1 MQPLLL
7 YIEVN
12 LLCALILLLI
22 AIKTVKGNEARD
34 TQTWF
39 VGVLCAGIAA
49 FSLDIVWTFVMTDS
63 LDVGFFGS
71 YLINA
76 SYYFLATVASYC
88 WFVYSERVQRS
99 RFARTRRGLLI
110 SAIPLMISF
119 ALIVSSAATGWVLS
133 IDETGAY
140 ERGDWYYVQFAIV
153 YGYGAVTAVH
163 AVFNAFK
170 KENFALRSQYLTLT
184 YFAIFPLLFISLQA
198 ALPGVPLTCV
208 GMTFSLLWVYLNMQ
222 EQNISLDPLT
232 QLNNRTHL
240 AKYVAQKMRHR
251 DAERTLCL
259 FIIDVDC
266 FKQINDTFGHVEG
279 DRALQRVADA
289 MRRLSAKEPA
299 FLSRYGGDEFI
310 IVKDAP
316 GTCDAVAASALLNAE
331 LGQLNEEAQA
341 PYEMRVSVGGARYES
356 GIRTLQDFIRA
367 ADRELYEAKAKRSQ
381 EGRTR

>member
-12 LLCALILLLI
+12 LLCVLILLLI

-34 TQTWF
+34 TQAWF
-39 VGVLCAGIAA
+39 VAVLCAGVVV
-49 FSLDIVWTFVMTDS
+49 FSLDIAWAFVLADA
-63 LDVGFFGS
+63 LDVGFLGS
-71 YLINA
+71 YAINA
-76 SYYFLATVASYC
+76 PYYFLASLTSYC
-88 WFVYSERVQRS
+88 WFVYSERVQCS
-99 RFARTRRGLLI
+99 RFVGTRRGLLI

-119 ALIVSSAATGWVLS
+119 SLIAASASTGWVLS

-153 YGYGAVTAVH
+153 YGYGAVTAIH
-163 AVFNAFK
+163 AVVNAFK
-170 KENFALRSQYLTLT
+170 KENFAHRSQYLTLT

-198 ALPGVPLTCV
+198 VFPGVPLTCV

-240 AKYVAQKMRHR
+240 ARYVAQKMKHR

-259 FIIDVDC
+259 FIVDVDH
-266 FKQINDTFGHVEG
+266 FKQINDTYGHVEG

-289 MRRLSAKEPA
+289 LRHCSATRPA
-299 FLSRYGGDEFI
+299 FIARYGGDEFV
-310 IVKDAP
+310 IVQEAAN
-316 GTCDAVAASALLNAE
+316 GCDASEVGARLNAE
-331 LGQLNEEAQA
+331 LSQLNEEAHA
-341 PYEMRVSVGGARYES
+341 PYEMRVSVGGAPYGS
-356 GIRTLQDFIRA
+356 GICTLQDFIRA
-367 ADRELYEAKAKRSQ
+367 ADKELYRAKANR
-381 EGRTR
+381 GR

>member
-34 TQTWF
+34 TQIWF

-49 FSLDIVWTFVMTDS
+49 FSLDIVWTFVMTDA
-63 LDVGFFGS
+63 LNVGFLGS

-76 SYYFLATVASYC
+76 SYYFLATIGSFC

-110 SAIPLMISF
+110 SAIPLMVSF
-119 ALIVSSAATGWVLS
+119 SLIVASAATGWVLS

-140 ERGDWYYVQFAIV
+140 ERGSWYYVQFGIV

-163 AVFNAFK
+163 ALVNAFK
-170 KENFALRSQYLTLT
+170 KENFAHRSQYLTLT

-208 GMTFSLLWVYLNMQ
+208 GTAFSLLWVYLNMQ

-259 FIIDVDC
+259 FIVDVDH
-266 FKQINDTFGHVEG
+266 FKQINDTYGHVEG

-289 MRRLSAKEPA
+289 LRHCSANRQA
-299 FLSRYGGDEFI
+299 FVARYGGDEFV
-310 IVKDAP
+310 IVREAA
-316 GTCDAVAASALLNAE
+316 GGCDARLGRARLNAE
-331 LGQLNEEAQA
+331 LARLGEEAYA
-341 PYEMRVSVGGARYES
+341 PYEMRVSVGGAPYGS
-356 GIRTLQDFIRA
+356 GICTLQDFIRA
-367 ADRELYEAKAKRSQ
+367 ADKELYQAKANR
-381 EGRTR
+381 GR